1 MTSGVLKQVAIHN
14 CFRCAHSTQIL
25 GFFLSPK
32 KTFATTEQFRVHLP
46 NNLTSSSTSAYLFS
60 LPQRN
65 ETGASGEHYGTGR
78 HGPRNSYVKGTG
90 VGPAALAPLPAARAF
105 RRSGQGKRS
114 CRARVAR
121 VLTEKEPGSAGHSHG
136 RPLHSLSS
144 CCSALA
150 FINNERA
157 HQLAIAYAA
166 EPSLPVPDY
175 LPAYS

>member
-65 ETGASGEHYGTGR
+65 ETKREHPVST
-78 HGPRNSYVKGTG
+78 TE
-90 VGPAALAPLPAARAF
+90 
-105 RRSGQGKRS
+105 
-114 CRARVAR
+114 RVDMD
-121 VLTEKEPGSAGHSHG
+121 LEIPM
-136 RPLHSLSS
+136 
-144 CCSALA
+144 
-150 FINNERA
+150 
-157 HQLAIAYAA
+157 
-166 EPSLPVPDY
+166 
-175 LPAYS
+175 